1 MTTAVTSLAAS
12 LQATEVR
19 AAHSAHRVANINTP
33 GNETD
38 LAREVAGQIQD
49 SASWS
54 ASLGAL
60 SVQDQMLG
68 ETVDLVG

>member
-1 MTTAVTSLAAS
+1 MTTSITS
-12 LQATEVR
+12 LQASLHATEAR
-19 AAHSAHRVANINTP
+19 AAQSAERVANLNTP
-33 GNETD
+33 GSQTD
-38 LAREVAGQIQD
+38 LAREVANQIQD